1 MSKVSIVVP
10 NYNGIKYVETCFDA
24 LRKQT
29 MQDVEI
35 WMIDNGSTDGSRELV
50 QEKYPEVQVAELGE
64 NTGFCGAV
72 NVGIKR
78 SNSPYVLLLNNDT
91 QATETFVEKL
101 YQAIE
106 KDEKIFSCSAKML
119 QYHNREAIDDAG
131 DFYCALGWAYARG
144 KGAPAGKYDREGD
157 IFFSCAGAAI
167 YRKEILDRIGYFDE
181 NHFAYLEDADI
192 GYRARIQGFKNR
204 YIPEAVVYHV
214 GSASSG
220 SVYNLFKTRYSSRN
234 SIYLIYKNMPLLQI
248 ILNLPLFIPGFL
260 VKTLFFM
267 LKGYGKEYVAGIGR
281 GFVLSRKGKKEGKK
295 IAFQWKNA
303 GNYIIIQWELWV
315 NIVRRFLK

>member
-1 MSKVSIVVP
+1 MSKVSIVIP

-24 LRKQT
+24 LKKQT
-29 MQDVEI
+29 MKDVEI

-50 QEKYPEVQVAELGE
+50 QEKYPEVQVVEMGE

-72 NVGIKR
+72 NAGIKR
-78 SNSPYVLLLNNDT
+78 SKSPYVLLLNNDT

-106 KDEKIFSCSAKML
+106 KDKKIFSCSAKLL
-119 QYHNREAIDDAG
+119 QYHNRDAIDDAG

-144 KGAPAGKYDREGD
+144 KGASSEKYDREED

-167 YRKEILDRIGYFDE
+167 YRKEILDQIGYFDE

-192 GYRARIQGFKNR
+192 GYRARILGFKNR

-248 ILNLPLFIPGFL
+248 LLNLPLFIPGFL
-260 VKTLFFM
+260 VKTVFFT
-267 LKGYGKEYVAGIGR
+267 LKGYGKEYVTGIGR

-295 IAFQWKNA
+295 VVFRWKNL
-303 GNYIIIQWELWV
+303 GNYIVIQWELWV
-315 NIVRRFLK
+315 NTVRRFLK